1 MLWFFPSCQAAI
13 NDIDTILGTAE
24 ENLKQIS
31 NGRTPQLKAPRPKEL
46 QKILQEHQK
55 GFHNTKVLTN
65 AEKVNTSFTEQSGD
79 NGENE
84 EWVLSTEKKKI
95 VQNGWTIHHVWLL
108 CNQTGGECWETC

>member
-1 MLWFFPSCQAAI
+1 MLWFFLTCQAAI
-13 NDIDTILGTAE
+13 SDIDTILGTTE

-55 GFHNTKVLTN
+55 GFH
-65 AEKVNTSFTEQSGD
+65 TSYTEQLDD

-84 EWVLSTEKKKI
+84 EWVNVYVMKMLSYI
-95 VQNGWTIHHVWLL
+95 AND
-108 CNQTGGECWETC
+108 